1 MITINYWGLGYEV
14 LTIFSGDFYMILDH
28 IGDLIDL
35 FIYRK
40 PSEYCIYQGISMGIS
55 LIHDG
60 WLVDGMRAFRMDW
73 WPSPVGW
80 WLVWGL
86 LLLYT
91 YIIICIYI
99 HSKSYIYIHIQ
110 NHIYIYIHIIIY
122 TYIYIHNY
130 IYYYY
135 IYIYIIYIYII
146 MYIYIMI

>member
-99 HSKSYIYIHIQ
+99 YIHSKSYIYIYTFKI
-110 NHIYIYIHIIIY
+110 IYIY
-122 TYIYIHNY
+122 TYHYI
-130 IYYYY
+130 Y
-135 IYIYIIYIYII
+135 IYIYIIIFIIIIYILLC
-146 MYIYIMI
+146 IYI